1 MGSPFGQIVDFP
13 VRPPVADQPFGDQ
26 FLPGV
31 MELGI
36 A

>member
-1 MGSPFGQIVDFP
+1 MVSPFGQILEFP
-13 VRPPVADQPFGDQ
+13 VRPPVTDQTFGDQ